1 MSERDRSKPVF
12 ETPADT
18 QVRFGKPPAGWRL
31 SMHKVVFES
40 DTPAGRVF
48 DLVLIAAILA
58 SVAVVV
64 ADSMPNLGRRHRTT
78 FEILEWG
85 FTVLFTVEYIARLLC
100 VRYPLRYAT
109 SLFGVIDLVAV
120 LPTYLAFFFPDL
132 HALIDVR
139 ILRLLRIFRIL
150 KMGAYIAE
158 YSALGSAL
166 AASRRK
172 IFVFLSFVDP
182 RRPRDGH
189 VDVRGRRAGE
199 RLHEHPDRHVLGRR
213 DDDDGR
219 LRRHHAEDRAR
230 SAASPRSRCCSA
242 GASWR
247 CRPASSA
254 PSSRAQYFRRDP
266 SAGARVCTRCASTGH
281 EPRRRVL
288 QGLRRAVADG
298 ARRQRLRLNQKM
310 SGSPVAGPNC
320 VCRKSM
326 SQPSLACRM
335 CSVNIQP

>member
-1 MSERDRSKPVF
+1 MNERDRSKPVF

-18 QVRFGKPPAGWRL
+18 QVRFGKPPDGWRL
-31 SMHKVVFES
+31 AMHKVVFES

-78 FEILEWG
+78 FEVFEWG
-85 FTVLFTVEYIARLLC
+85 FTLLFSVEYIARLLC

-172 IFVFLSFVDP
+172 IFVFLSFVILVVLVMGTLMYVVEGPANGFTSIPIGMYWAVVTMTTVGFGDITP
-182 RRPRDGH
+182 KT
-189 VDVRGRRAGE
+189 E
-199 RLHEHPDRHVLGRR
+199 LGRLIASFQMLL
-213 DDDDGR
+213 GWGI
-219 LRRHHAEDRAR
+219 LAVPTGIVSAEFT
-230 SAASPRSRCCSA
+230 
-242 GASWR
+242 
-247 CRPASSA
+247 
-254 PSSRAQYFRRDP
+254 AQYFRRDP
-266 SAGARVCTRCASTGH
+266 VGRRRVCARCASAGH
-281 EPRRRVL
+281 DPD
-288 QGLRRAVADG
+288 AAFCKDCG
-298 ARRQRLRLNQKM
+298 APLPTAPAGDA
-310 SGSPVAGPNC
+310 SG
-320 VCRKSM
+320 
-326 SQPSLACRM
+326 
-335 CSVNIQP
+335 